1 MGRIA
6 ELYSDVVIVTSD
18 NPASESPE
26 EIIRQILTGMERL
39 PVVLPDRQEAVRYA
53 LSIAEKGDIPLSR
66 QRT

>member
-1 MGRIA
+1 MWS
-6 ELYSDVVIVTSD
+6 LSLLD

-53 LSIAEKGDIPLSR
+53 LSIAEKGILSSFSR